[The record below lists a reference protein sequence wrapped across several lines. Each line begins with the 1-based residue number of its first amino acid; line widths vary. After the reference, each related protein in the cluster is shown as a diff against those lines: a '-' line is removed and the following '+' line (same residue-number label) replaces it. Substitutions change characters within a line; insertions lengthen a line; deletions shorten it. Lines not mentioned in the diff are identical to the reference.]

1 MQLVSL
7 QKDSLM
13 EITFHVPNSNA
24 QFVGDEARPSAQVSF
39 SNFFYSSILEVSY
52 FLTQLQGMLDFII
65 GILC

>member
-39 SNFFYSSILEVSY
+39 SNLFILIYSR
-52 FLTQLQGMLDFII
+52 FLVFP
-65 GILC
+65 